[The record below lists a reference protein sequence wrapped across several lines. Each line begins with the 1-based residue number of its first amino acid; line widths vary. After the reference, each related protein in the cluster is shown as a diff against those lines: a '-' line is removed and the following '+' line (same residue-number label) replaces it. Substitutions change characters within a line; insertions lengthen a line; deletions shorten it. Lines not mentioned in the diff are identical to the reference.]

1 MTRRPTAEGGT
12 VLVLVLGFAVLLVL
26 MVGVVVYVSAVVLAK
41 RAVASAADGA
51 AGAAAQALDLDAV
64 YDRGLGAQLPLSA
77 AQSLDVEQLYQE
89 GAGGALPLR
98 LDEARD
104 RVETYARQAA
114 EQQPGLTLVVRV
126 EGRTAVVTATR
137 TLRLPFPVPGS
148 TGSVRVDAVGRAR
161 AATSG

>member
-26 MVGVVVYVSAVVLAK
+26 MVGVVVDVSAVVLAK

-51 AGAAAQALDLDAV
+51 A
-64 YDRGLGAQLPLSA
+64 LSA

>member
-1 MTRRPTAEGGT
+1 MSRRPAGEGGT
-12 VLVLVLGFAVLLVL
+12 VLVLVLGFSVLLVL
-26 MVGVVVYVSAVVLAK
+26 MVGVVVDVSAVVLAK
-41 RAVASAADGA
+41 RGVAGAADGA
-51 AGAAAQALDLDAV
+51 AV
-64 YDRGLGAQLPLSA
+64 SA
-77 AQSLDVEQLYQE
+77 AQSLDVEQLYRE
-89 GAGGALPLR
+89 GAGAALPLR
-98 LDEARD
+98 LDEARA

-148 TGSVRVDAVGRAR
+148 TGSVRVEAVGRAR